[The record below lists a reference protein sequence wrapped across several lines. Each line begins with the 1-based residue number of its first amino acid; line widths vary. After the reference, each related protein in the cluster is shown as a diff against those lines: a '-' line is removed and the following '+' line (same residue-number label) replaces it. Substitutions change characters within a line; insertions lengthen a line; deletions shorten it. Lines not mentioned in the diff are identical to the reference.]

1 MKYLISISILFL
13 FASNCYSQTLL
24 DDSDKSSKHVL
35 YIFKT
40 PSGKQVVTH
49 SLIARSSD
57 IDSIKLLTKKD
68 FDLKFKDNKA
78 ASGMYVFFKPKTTM
92 LELEP
97 LLQLYKIAIDPSQF
111 LIKIDNDKPV
121 HKKNLYAIV
130 QSIKAIDVDKEKKI
144 IHISLLPD
152 QHK

>member
-1 MKYLISISILFL
+1 
-13 FASNCYSQTLL
+13 
-24 DDSDKSSKHVL
+24 
-35 YIFKT
+35 
-40 PSGKQVVTH
+40 
-49 SLIARSSD
+49 
-57 IDSIKLLTKKD
+57 
-68 FDLKFKDNKA
+68 
-78 ASGMYVFFKPKTTM
+78 MYVFFKPNTTM